1 MTGPTSNT
9 PTTGFDVWVPEPNE
23 ARILDQLEAL
33 GDLPALESTGGLDGE
48 VLKLPVT
55 VNDPPSGPLL
65 TGDQKPTGASVI
77 GWSTGYDV
85 FGRPGWTPGR
95 FAEFVPTRSSLYIG
109 IGGGPHPTLGALAS
123 YLQSPMLV
131 DEAAGDRG
139 RALTFITTD
148 GNVTRAEYA
157 GDHADSATVRDIFF
171 NEGLDKALSL
181 PGVTVNTGPVRTYDV
196 RDEALNRR
204 MDIAFWHGAAERGK
218 VTLPKDAELH
228 PLNVKLY
235 SHDDVG
241 GVRPVLAY
249 ARSSEHLYKV
259 IVPELGEVGPLEV
272 TCTVDGVP
280 QRYIDP
286 ATGEDKGFGAHAAD
300 WCNWILRD
308 SVPAG
313 QRTEPFSEQEPWQ
326 GDGLD
331 ARMYRLAHSIV
342 NYEDHHIDTT
352 YFSTAADV
360 EAWLRRSLGGHNAP
374 ITVGVLD
381 DITFTLDPD
390 GPALIQRHIFDRA
403 DGLRA
408 GYQPHA
414 FRPWSGTRNWWDEDR
429 LAYTRNPSLEIL
441 MDGQKLESYAA
452 ANCLDYSDLE
462 PFLLP
467 AGARADEGSWFVI
480 RLGDTPTCIAFHG
493 RRTILTVSTDH
504 DGASAEIA
512 AHQYFEWS
520 RRNGRRRD
528 FEEQWGR
535 WLDES
540 QPLSKDDIQAGLE
553 ALEQIIERSDDEP
566 DFE

>member
-1 MTGPTSNT
+1 MTGPTPST
-9 PTTGFDVWVPEPNE
+9 PQYGFDVWVPEQNK
-23 ARILDQLEAL
+23 ARILDQLQAL
-33 GDLPALESTGGLDGE
+33 DNLPALESTGGLAGDT
-48 VLKLPVT
+48 LTLPVT
-55 VNDPPSGPLL
+55 VNDPASGPLL

-85 FGRPGWTPGR
+85 FGRPGWSPGL
-95 FAEFVPTRSSLYIG
+95 FAEFVATRSRLHIG
-109 IGGGPHPTLGALAS
+109 IGAGPRPTVGALAS

-131 DEAAGDRG
+131 DEPAGDRG
-139 RALTFITTD
+139 RSLTFITTD

-157 GDHADSATVRDIFF
+157 GDHTDAATVRNTFF
-171 NEGLDKALSL
+171 DEGLDKALSL
-181 PGVTVNTGPVRTYDV
+181 PGVTVNPGPVRTYGV

-204 MDIAFWHGAAERGK
+204 MDIASWHSAAERGE
-218 VTLPKDAELH
+218 VPLPKGAELH

-249 ARSSEHLYKV
+249 ARSSEHLYEV
-259 IVPELGEVGPLEV
+259 IVPDLGEVGSLEV
-272 TCTVDGVP
+272 TCVVDGVP

-308 SVPAG
+308 SVPLD
-313 QRTEPFSEQEPWQ
+313 QRPEASSAAEPWQ

-331 ARMYRLAHSIV
+331 ATMYRLAHSIV
-342 NYEDHHIDTT
+342 RYDDHHADTT

-360 EAWLRRSLGGHNAP
+360 EAWLRRSLSDHNAP
-374 ITVGVLD
+374 IAVGVLD
-381 DITFTLDPD
+381 DITFTLDAD
-390 GPALIQRHIFDRA
+390 VPALIQRHIFDRA
-403 DGLRA
+403 DGLQA
-408 GYQPHA
+408 GYQPKA
-414 FRPWSGTRNWWDEDR
+414 FRPWAGTRNWWDEDR
-429 LAYTRNPSLEIL
+429 LAYTRNPSLETV

-452 ANCLDYSDLE
+452 VNCLDYADLE

-467 AGARADEGSWFVI
+467 AGSRADDGSWFVL
-480 RLGDTPTCIAFHG
+480 RLGDTPTCIAFPA
-493 RRTILTVSTDH
+493 RRTVLTVSTDH
-504 DGASAEIA
+504 DGAAAEIG
-512 AHQYFEWS
+512 AHQYFRWS
-520 RRNGRRRD
+520 ERNGRRRD
-528 FEEQWGR
+528 FEEQWAR

-540 QPLSKDDIQAGLE
+540 RPLTNDDIQPGLK

>member
-1 MTGPTSNT
+1 MTA
-9 PTTGFDVWVPEPNE
+9 GFDVWVPEQST
-23 ARILDQLEAL
+23 ARVLAAL
-33 GDLPALESTGGLDGE
+33 KTLSDLPALESTGGLDGD

-55 VNDPPSGPLL
+55 VNDPASGAPL
-65 TGDQKPTGASVI
+65 TGDQQPAGASVI

-109 IGGGPHPTLGALAS
+109 IGGGPRPTLGALAS
-123 YLQSPMLV
+123 YLQSPMMV

-148 GNVTRAEYA
+148 GNVTRAEHA
-157 GDHADSATVRDIFF
+157 GDPADSATVRDIFF

-181 PGVTVNTGPVRTYDV
+181 PGVTVNPGPVRTFSV
-196 RDEALNRR
+196 RNEALNRR
-204 MDIAFWHGAAERGK
+204 MDIASWHSAAERGE
-218 VTLPKDAELH
+218 VPLPKGAELH

-241 GVRPVLAY
+241 GVRPVLAF
-249 ARSSEHLYKV
+249 ARSSEHLYQV
-259 IVPELGEVGPLEV
+259 IVPDLGEVGPLEV
-272 TCTVDGVP
+272 TCTVDGIP

-313 QRTEPFSEQEPWQ
+313 QRTEPAPTGEPWQ

-331 ARMYRLAHSIV
+331 ASMYRLAHSIV
-342 NYEDHHIDTT
+342 NYEDHHTDTT

-381 DITFTLDPD
+381 DITFTLDAD

-403 DGLRA
+403 GGLQA
-408 GYQPHA
+408 GYQPNA
-414 FRPWSGTRNWWDEDR
+414 FRPWAGAKNWWDEGSR
-429 LAYTRNPSLEIL
+429 AYTRNPSLETV

-452 ANCLDYSDLE
+452 VNCLDYADLE
-462 PFLLP
+462 PFMLP

-480 RLGDTPTCIAFHG
+480 RLGDTPTCIALPAQ
-493 RRTILTVSTDH
+493 RTILTVSTDH

-512 AHQYFEWS
+512 AHQYFRWIKQNS
-520 RRNGRRRD
+520 RRRD
-528 FEEQWGR
+528 FEEQWER
-535 WLDES
+535 WLDDS
-540 QPLSKDDIQAGLE
+540 RPLSKDDIQAGLKT
-553 ALEQIIERSDDEP
+553 LEQIIERSDDEP
-566 DFE
+566 DDE